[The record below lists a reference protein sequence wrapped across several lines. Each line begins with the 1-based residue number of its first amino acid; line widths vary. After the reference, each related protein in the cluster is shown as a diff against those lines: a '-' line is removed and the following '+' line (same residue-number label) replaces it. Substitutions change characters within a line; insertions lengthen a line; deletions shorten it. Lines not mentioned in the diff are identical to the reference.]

1 MGEGSVEIRVRY
13 QETDKF
19 GIVYYANYY
28 VWFEIARTEFFRSA
42 GLPYAGLENKGMYI
56 VIVSSSC
63 QYKQPAYY
71 DDRITVRSWISSVM
85 NTSFTFEYEVLRGK
99 DLLATGKTVQ
109 VLVNKE
115 RRPVKIPED
124 IREVIERRV

>member
-1 MGEGSVEIRVRY
+1 MGAGSVDIRVRY

-42 GLPYAGLENKGMYI
+42 GLPYAELENKGVYI
-56 VIVSSSC
+56 VIASSSC
-63 QYKQPAYY
+63 HYKQPAYY
-71 DDRITVRSWISSVM
+71 DDRITVMSRISSVM

-99 DLLATGKTVQ
+99 DLLAEGKTVQ
-109 VLVNKE
+109 VLVNKN
-115 RRPVKIPED
+115 RKPVKIPENL
-124 IREVIERRV
+124 REVMEGRV

>member
-1 MGEGSVEIRVRY
+1 MDAHSVEIRARY

-28 VWFEIARTEFFRSA
+28 VWFEIARTEFFRGM
-42 GLPYAGLENKGMYI
+42 GLPYAELEKKGIYI
-56 VIVSSSC
+56 VIVNSAC

-71 DDRITVRSWISSVM
+71 DDQITVRSRISSVR
-85 NTSFTFEYEVLRGK
+85 NTSFTFEYEVMRGK
-99 DLLATGKTVQ
+99 DLLAEGKTVQ

-115 RRPVKIPED
+115 RRPVRIPED
-124 IREVIERRV
+124 IRELIERQA

>member
-1 MGEGSVEIRVRY
+1 MGVCSVDIRVRY

-42 GLPYAGLENKGMYI
+42 GLPYAELEKKGIYI
-56 VIVSSSC
+56 VVVSSSC

-71 DDRITVRSWISSVM
+71 DDQITIRSRISSVM
-85 NTSFTFEYEVLRGK
+85 NTSFTFEYEVVKGK

-109 VLVNKE
+109 ALVNKD
-115 RRPVKIPED
+115 RKPVKIPED
-124 IREVIERRV
+124 IREVMERRA